1 MKDNFTEQQREIVAR
16 KMGFEGPMQNFG
28 DFLMSS
34 PASASQYSAV
44 ANKLGGKAPGFAA
57 GGMPQQSAKMTPD
70 QILEIDAQRNHPE
83 GTSVGNLKA
92 LINEDLKKGGAI
104 VQEGNV
110 LIAFRAV
117 SQGVIETHSFNA
129 DTPQALLEANKAL
142 WRKLK
147 SSGFTTVRTEYQ
159 NPKINDLLKTAM
171 NEFDISITENG
182 DTFVME
188 VRL

>member
-16 KMGFEGPMQNFG
+16 KMGFEGPMQNFSE
-28 DFLMSS
+28 FLMSS
-34 PASASQYSAV
+34 PATATQYSAV
-44 ANKLGGKAPGFAA
+44 AARLGQKAQGFAV
-57 GGMPQQSAKMTPD
+57 GGMPEQPTKMTPD
-70 QILEIDAQRNHPE
+70 QILDIDATRNHPE
-83 GTSVGNLKA
+83 GTTANTLKA

-117 SQGVIETHSFNA
+117 AQGVVETHSFNA

-159 NPKINDLLKTAM
+159 NPKINDLLKSAM
-171 NEFDISITENG
+171 NEFDISINKDADG
-182 DTFVME
+182 FVME